1 MTQFP
6 STPPA
11 PPTSPPPNRAHP
23 DAGALQVLVVL
34 NYVYAGV
41 TALGSCFGLL
51 YVGIGAIIMAAPP
64 PSNGNGPP
72 PAAVGGILAG
82 FGLVVAV
89 VVLGW
94 ALLSF
99 LNARYTSERKN
110 RTFCLVASSLQCL
123 GIPLGTAL
131 GIFGLVMLTRPRVKE
146 LFEGRWQPVTP
157 PAPGAVPPNS
167 PPA

>member
-1 MTQFP
+1 MTQFQ
-6 STPPA
+6 SMPPA
-11 PPTSPPPNRAHP
+11 PPTSAPPSHIHP
-23 DAGALQVLVVL
+23 DASTLQVLVVL
-34 NYVYAGV
+34 NYVYAGL
-41 TALGSCFGLL
+41 TALGSCFGFL

-64 PSNGNGPP
+64 PSDGKGPP

-89 VVLGW
+89 FVLGW

-99 LNARYTSERKN
+99 LNARYTSQRKN
-110 RTFCLVASSLQCL
+110 RTFCLVASALQCL

-131 GIFGLVMLTRPRVKE
+131 GIFGLVMLTKPRVKE
-146 LFEGRWQPVTP
+146 LFEGRWQPFTP
-157 PAPGAVPPNS
+157 PAPGAVPPNY